1 MDVLR
6 AEREKSHLTNM
17 QIIDDW
23 KRNRMSKQKI
33 VIDPITRIEGHLRI
47 EVEIDE
53 DNVITEAWA
62 SGQLFRGIETILIGR
77 DPRDTGLIA
86 QRICGVCTNVHYRAS
101 ISAVEDAYKIAIP
114 QNAEIIR
121 NLVTL
126 SLFVQDHMVH
136 YYHLHSLDFVD
147 ITGALAADCA
157 LAASEAEKYSEH
169 PYRNSSGHLDN
180 IKEKLSGFVKAGRL
194 GLFANGYWGHETYR
208 LTPEQ
213 NLVHMNH
220 YLEALRLQREISKA
234 VAIFAGKTPHPQ
246 NLVVGGV
253 TSVADMLNPQRLN
266 DFLFIIKEVRDF
278 IERAYLPDM
287 AMIVDAYRDAIDAGE
302 GRASGNFMCCGGYR
316 FGKGNQLFESGVITA
331 HDFENIADFDETKIT
346 EEASRSWYENDLPL
360 SPYEGETKP
369 FYTDLNEDGT
379 LKSEGKYTW
388 VKAPRYGG
396 KVMEVGPLARMIVGY
411 VKHSPVIRPYM
422 ERFMQKTGM
431 KLIDFSTTIGRNAAR
446 AVEAQICC
454 DYLFDTMSDLIENI
468 KYYDETTWT
477 KYRFEDLPKEAK
489 GRGLFEVPRGVLGHF
504 VRIEDAKVAN
514 YQAVVPTTWN
524 ASPKDANN
532 SRGAY
537 EESLIGIKLAD
548 PAAPLE
554 VLRAIHSF
562 DPCLACAVHV
572 IDTRGRELAQYKIRA
587 ECSI

>member
-1 MDVLR
+1 M
-6 AEREKSHLTNM
+6 S
-17 QIIDDW
+17 
-23 KRNRMSKQKI
+23 NRKI

-53 DNVITEAWA
+53 ENIVREAWA
-62 SGQLFRGIETILIGR
+62 SGQLFRGIETIVKGR
-77 DPRDTGLIA
+77 DPRDVGLIA

-101 ISAVEDAYKIAIP
+101 ISAVEDAYGITIP
-114 QNAEIIR
+114 RNAEIIR

-126 SLFVQDHMVH
+126 SLFVQDHIVH

-147 ITGALAADCA
+147 ITSALNADCVK
-157 LAASEAEKYSEH
+157 ASEEAKEWCDH
-169 PYRNSSGHLDN
+169 PYRNSPEHLQSVQ
-180 IKEKLSGFVKAGRL
+180 EKLGSFVKAGRL
-194 GLFANGYWGHETYR
+194 GLFANGYWGHSAYK

-220 YLEALRLQREISKA
+220 YLEALTLQRDLSKA

-266 DFLFIIKEVRDF
+266 DFLFIIKEVREF
-278 IERAYLPDM
+278 IERAYIPDM
-287 AMIVDAYRDAIDAGE
+287 MMIVDGYRESIDAGE
-302 GRASGNFMCCGGYR
+302 GRASGNFMGCGGYR
-316 FGKGNQLFESGVITA
+316 FGEGHVLFEKGVIRG
-331 HDFENIADFDETKIT
+331 HDFDHIEVFDESKIT
-346 EEASRSWYENDLPL
+346 EEASRAWYENDAPL
-360 SPYEGETKP
+360 SPYEGETTP
-369 FYTDLNEDGT
+369 FYTDLNDDGT

-388 VKAPRYGG
+388 VKAPRYDGA
-396 KVMEVGPLARMIVGY
+396 VMEVGPLARMIIGVA
-411 VKHSPVIRPYM
+411 KKSPIIFPYM
-422 ERFMQKTGM
+422 ERFMRKTGM
-431 KLIDFSTTIGRNAAR
+431 ELINFSTTVGRNAAR

-454 DYLFDTMSDLIENI
+454 DYLFDMMSDLIENI

-477 KYRFEDLPKEAK
+477 KYIFEELPTQAK

-504 VRIEDAKVAN
+504 VRIEDSKVAN

-524 ASPKDANN
+524 ASPKDAKN

-537 EESLIGIKLAD
+537 EESLIGLKLSD
-548 PAAPLE
+548 PSAPLE
-554 VLRAIHSF
+554 VLRVIHSF

-572 IDTRGRELAQYKIRA
+572 MDVSGMELAQYKIRGG
-587 ECSI
+587 CPI